1 MEIMP
6 CLWIARHKVVKV
18 AVLSKLICRLVA
30 IFIRF
35 PADFDNLVFA
45 GIDKVIKFIW
55 NYKGI
60 RIAEKKFEKK
70 EQI

>member
-1 MEIMP
+1 MS
-6 CLWIARHKVVKV
+6 
-18 AVLSKLICRLVA
+18 VLSKLICR
-30 IFIRF
+30 FIAVSISF

-45 GIDKVIKFIW
+45 KIDKVIKFIW

-60 RIAEKKFEKK
+60 RIAENNFEEE